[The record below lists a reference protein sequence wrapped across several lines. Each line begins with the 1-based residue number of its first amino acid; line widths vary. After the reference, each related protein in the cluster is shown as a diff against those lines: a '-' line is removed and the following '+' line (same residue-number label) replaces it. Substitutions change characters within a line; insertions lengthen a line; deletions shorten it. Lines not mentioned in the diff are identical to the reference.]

1 MESDD
6 AAKSE
11 KGSLLYVYST
21 QPDKLKKTESGR
33 IASGVVKKRETSVK
47 DEPVYMA
54 SDDTEKSEKVSVLTL
69 YHTKTHKV
77 HKHDIFVCIIRT
89 RQCRYNYRTTQC
101 SCKH

>member
-1 MESDD
+1 MLVDTVFDDADNSEKNDPVNMESDD

-11 KGSLLYVYST
+11 KGSLLYST

-33 IASGVVKKRETSVK
+33 IASGVVKKRETSGK

-69 YHTKTHKV
+69 YHTKTH
-77 HKHDIFVCIIRT
+77 
-89 RQCRYNYRTTQC
+89 
-101 SCKH
+101 